1 MLKNPL
7 QKAKTLNK
15 KKVVH
20 ILSGSIAAY
29 KAPEIS
35 ERLRQSGLD
44 VTCVLTA
51 AAKKFVTVDTLR
63 ALSGNPV
70 YDDMWSLQFSSSELS
85 HLSSTPNAQSQSAQP
100 GEHLTSNILH
110 TSLADWADL
119 ILVAPASAD
128 FLARASIGMAN
139 DLATCI
145 LLASQA
151 PVWWVPAMNDNMYKN
166 PLTQANIEKLKK
178 LGHHFIAPIEGNL
191 ACGRTA
197 IGHIA
202 DTETIVK
209 SVTQALSSGK

>member
-7 QKAKTLNK
+7 QRAKTLSK

-70 YDDMWSLQFSSSELS
+70 YDDMWLLNSP
-85 HLSSTPNAQSQSAQP
+85 HDV
-100 GEHLTSNILH
+100 LH
-110 TSLADWADL
+110 TALADSADL

-128 FLARASIGMAN
+128 FLARASNGMAN
-139 DLATCI
+139 DLAACV

-178 LGHHFIAPIEGNL
+178 AGHHFIAPVEGYL

-202 DTETIVK
+202 DTDTIVK
-209 SVTQALSSGK
+209 SVTQALAAGK

>member
-1 MLKNPL
+1 MLKNPS
-7 QKAKTLNK
+7 QRAKTLNK

-63 ALSGNPV
+63 ALSGNSV
-70 YDDMWSLQFSSSELS
+70 YDDMWSISSP
-85 HLSSTPNAQSQSAQP
+85 HDV
-100 GEHLTSNILH
+100 LH
-110 TSLADWADL
+110 TALADSADL

-139 DLATCI
+139 DLAACI

-151 PVWWVPAMNDNMYKN
+151 PVWWVPAMNDNMYKS

-178 LGHHFIAPIEGNL
+178 IGHHFINPIEGNL

-202 DTETIVK
+202 DTETVVK
-209 SVTQALSSGK
+209 SVTQALAVGK

>member
-1 MLKNPL
+1 MLKNPS
-7 QKAKTLNK
+7 QRAKTLNK

-35 ERLRQSGLD
+35 ERLRQAGFD
-44 VTCVLTA
+44 VTCVLTT

-70 YDDMWSLQFSSSELS
+70 YDDMWSHHFSASELS
-85 HLSSTPNAQSQSAQP
+85 HLSSAPNAQPQSAQP
-100 GEHLTSNILH
+100 AGGNIIH

-128 FLARASIGMAN
+128 FLARASNGMAN
-139 DLATCI
+139 DLAACV
-145 LLASQA
+145 LLASQS
-151 PVWWVPAMNDNMYKN
+151 PVCWVPAMNDNMYKN

-178 LGHHFIAPIEGNL
+178 IGHQFVSPIEGNL

-202 DTETIVK
+202 ETETIVK
-209 SVTQALSSGK
+209 FVTQVLALK

>member
-1 MLKNPL
+1 MLKNPS
-7 QKAKTLNK
+7 QRAKTLNK

-70 YDDMWSLQFSSSELS
+70 YDDMWLHHFSSSEL
-85 HLSSTPNAQSQSAQP
+85 PAQP
-100 GEHLTSNILH
+100 AGGNIIH

-139 DLATCI
+139 DLAACI

-151 PVWWVPAMNDNMYKN
+151 PVWWVPAMNDNMYKS

-178 LGHHFIAPIEGNL
+178 IGHHFINPIEGNL

-202 DTETIVK
+202 DTETVVK
-209 SVTQALSSGK
+209 SVTQALAVGK